1 VTRWVWAA
9 AVAAAALQLL
19 AAAIGPWGF
28 ATDELYYL
36 DSLDR
41 LDWGYVDHPPLSV
54 AALWLVRA
62 VLGTSLLAVRILPA
76 LCWGMAVLLAGG
88 LARELSGGRGAQVL
102 AALAVLVSPLMAG
115 LTSFHSM
122 NAIDVALW
130 PAVAWLVARLG
141 GGGRP
146 WLWLAIGALLGLG
159 LLNKFGIAALGAG
172 VAIGVLLTPHRRW
185 LATPWPWLGAA
196 VSLAIVAPH
205 VAWQVEHDWP
215 FLEFQRNATEYKIV
229 ARTPLELV
237 ASQVLLGNPVAAPL
251 WLGGLAWLLA
261 VPGRTPHRW
270 LGVAFATV
278 WLLLLVPG
286 SRTYYMAPALPIAFA
301 GGAVGLE
308 ALARRFRAAWP
319 VPAAIAA
326 LLISAPS
333 TLLLSLPLLPA
344 GPYLALQ
351 NALGIAIPSEDRG
364 GSASLPIHL
373 ALRLHGPAV
382 VDAVERALVTLSP
395 EERPRAAVLASD
407 FGSAAAVNWF
417 GPARGLPRAISYHN
431 SYWMWGPGDASGDPL
446 VVLIDRRFAENL
458 GKGFESW
465 ERVAEIDC
473 PRCMPFLTNMS
484 VYVCRR
490 PRWPLAQM
498 WPDMKMYL

>member
-1 VTRWVWAA
+1 VTRWVVAA
-9 AVAAAALQLL
+9 ALAAAALQLL
-19 AAAIGPWGF
+19 AAVAGPWGF

-41 LDWGYVDHPPLSV
+41 LAWGYVDHPPLSV
-54 AALWLVRA
+54 AALWLVRKA
-62 VLGTSLLAVRILPA
+62 LGTSLLAVRLLPA
-76 LCWGMAVLLAGG
+76 ACWGAAVWLTGC
-88 LARELSGGRGAQVL
+88 LARELGGGRGAQAL

-130 PAVAWLVARLG
+130 PAAAWLVARLAN
-141 GGGRP
+141 GGRP
-146 WLWLAIGALLGLG
+146 PLWLALGALLGLG
-159 LLNKFGIAALGAG
+159 LLNKFSIAALGAG
-172 VAIGVLLTPHRRW
+172 VALGALLTPHRRW
-185 LATPWPWLGAA
+185 LATPWPWLAAA
-196 VSLAIVAPH
+196 VSLAIFVPH
-205 VAWQVEHDWP
+205 LAWQVAHDWP
-215 FLEFQRNATEYKIV
+215 FLEFQKNATAYKIV

-237 ASQVLLGNPVAAPL
+237 ASQLLLGNPVAAPL
-251 WLGGLAWLLA
+251 WIGGLAWLLT

-270 LGVAFATV
+270 LGVAFATA

-301 GGAVGLE
+301 GGGVGLE
-308 ALARRFRAAWP
+308 ALARRRAAWL
-319 VPAAIAA
+319 VPAATAA
-326 LLISAPS
+326 LAVSAPS
-333 TLLLSLPLLPA
+333 TLLLSLPLLPPGA
-344 GPYLALQ
+344 YLALQ
-351 NALGIAIPSEDRG
+351 GALGITIPSEDRG

-382 VDAVERALVTLSP
+382 VDAVERALAGLSA
-395 EERPRAAVLASD
+395 EERARAAVLASD

-431 SYWMWGPGDASGDPL
+431 SYWLWGPGDATGDPL

-473 PRCMPFLTNMS
+473 PLCMPFLQNMS
-484 VYVCRR
+484 VYMCRR
-490 PRWPLAQM
+490 PRFPLAQM